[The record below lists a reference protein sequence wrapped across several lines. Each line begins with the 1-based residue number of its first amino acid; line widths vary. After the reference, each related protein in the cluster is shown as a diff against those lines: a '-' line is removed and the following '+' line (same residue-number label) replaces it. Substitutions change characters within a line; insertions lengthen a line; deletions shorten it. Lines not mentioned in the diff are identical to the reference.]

1 MLDLTPAFEKPLANP
16 TLPDSFRLRA
26 GNFSLLVLR
35 LLDPRPEHV
44 LPALGDQFRRAPGF
58 LRFAPVVVG
67 LHDLPGEAVVDF
79 RALVEG
85 LRALEIV
92 PIGTIG
98 GTPTQRQAAIAA
110 GLPPM
115 RSAAN
120 GKESEAEDVALAGTP
135 PAPVAAPPPPPPP
148 PLAAAAPPPAS
159 AASRPAMIVTD
170 PVRSGQRIYAQGSDL
185 IVTAT
190 VNAGAEVIADGNI
203 HVYGA
208 LRGRAVAG
216 ATDDT
221 TARIFALNFD
231 PELVAIAGL
240 YAVREQLG
248 PGSPVGRAVQVRLD
262 GEQMRFEPLA

>member
-1 MLDLTPAFEKPLANP
+1 MANP

-35 LLDPRPEHV
+35 LLDTRTEAV

-58 LRFAPVVVG
+58 LRFAPVVIG
-67 LHDLPGEAVVDF
+67 LHDLAPDSAVDF

-98 GTPTQRQAAIAA
+98 GTPTQRQAALAA

-115 RSAAN
+115 RSATGARD
-120 GKESEAEDVALAGTP
+120 SELEDAALAGAP
-135 PAPVAAPPPPPPP
+135 PAVQAPPAAPAPQPAA
-148 PLAAAAPPPAS
+148 AAAAPVAGR
-159 AASRPAMIVTD
+159 RPTLLVQD
-170 PVRSGQRIYAQGSDL
+170 PVRSGQRIYAEGSDL

-190 VNAGAEVIADGNI
+190 VNAGAEVIADGNV

-216 ATDDT
+216 ARDDPG
-221 TARIFALNFD
+221 ARIFALNFD

-240 YAVREQLG
+240 YAVREDLG
-248 PGSPVGRAVQVRLD
+248 PAAPVGRTVQVRLD
-262 GEQMRFEPLA
+262 GEQMRFEPLD